1 MSFNL
6 QQIAT
11 ALKFLDGQLGSNLEI
26 ALTHPSYLYE
36 QRLTRNEKDE
46 QERDYRR
53 LAHLGDSLVNSIV
66 TQYLYIILPSATSG
80 ELTNQRQR
88 LVDSACLAK
97 FAKQARLPQL
107 CLLGRGEKN
116 KPIQNQERLF
126 AEMFEAVVA
135 AIYLD
140 NDRDFSETYIWLVEE
155 FVQNEA
161 QAPWTVKQSSV
172 ENGWDGVVSDRDYLD
187 MIGLENFSE
196 YGWMPGDDD
205 LD

>member
-26 ALTHPSYLYE
+26 ALTHPSYFYE
-36 QRLTRNEKDE
+36 QHLTRKEKDE

-80 ELTNQRQR
+80 ELTNQRQ
-88 LVDSACLAK
+88 
-97 FAKQARLPQL
+97 LPQL
-107 CLLGRGEKN
+107 CLLGKGEKN

-126 AEMFEAVVA
+126 AEMFEAIVA

-140 NDRDFSETYIWLVEE
+140 NDQDFAETYIWLVEE
-155 FVQNEA
+155 FVYA
-161 QAPWTVKQSSV
+161 HAGRTQSAG
-172 ENGWDGVVSDRDYLD
+172 EDGRGSCL
-187 MIGLENFSE
+187 
-196 YGWMPGDDD
+196 
-205 LD
+205 